1 MRNRNTGGTARA
13 FVTMRA
19 PSGDML
25 RISQARSWRLDTQ
38 IRPGSGPRKQMLVLS
53 AAAVAF
59 AFGLLSPIAQAQ
71 GPAVRTPGSQQS
83 NQDGGGMIGQGG
95 MMGGEGMGRE
105 GMMERGMMGRPR
117 AGGMAP
123 MMMRMI
129 FSLMDAR
136 DSSPAVGSNRA
147 IESNLRDSSDDLVQ
161 FRLST
166 GARTG

>member
-1 MRNRNTGGTARA
+1 M
-13 FVTMRA
+13 
-19 PSGDML
+19 
-25 RISQARSWRLDTQ
+25 
-38 IRPGSGPRKQMLVLS
+38 RKQMLVLS

-83 NQDGGGMIGQGG
+83 NQDGGGMMGQGG

-129 FSLMDAR
+129 FSLMDA
-136 DSSPAVGSNRA
+136 DSNGKLSLQEFQTAHERIFKAMDANKDGSVTFEEM
-147 IESNLRDSSDDLVQ
+147 ESFMHGTSATAPQ
-161 FRLST
+161 Q
-166 GARTG
+166 